1 MGFRVNGFV
10 KIGVVLWGLLAVGAG
25 SVLAGS
31 FGQIKGTITDKE
43 KKEPLPGV
51 SILIKGTKIGG
62 LTDIEGKYII
72 PRVEPG
78 TYTLVISSVGYSTVE
93 VTGVN
98 VRVDF
103 TTEVSQGMVTQA
115 VTGQEIVIT
124 GTQDI
129 INKTQTGS
137 LISVDAAKIK
147 TQPVQNVDNLL
158 RQVAGVQTTSSG
170 EVFIRGGRAGE
181 VAYIVDGV
189 PINDP
194 LGGSGQ
200 TGANLTL
207 VSGSIQ
213 EIQIIK
219 DGFDPEYGNALSG
232 IVNIRSQTGNKD
244 NTKLSMRFLTDDFGN
259 KSLNKY
265 SRNNDNYQFILS
277 GPDPILT
284 TKILPAFGLTFL
296 REKEFTYYVYFEMDQ
311 NDDVYQFWRYDSPST
326 RRNFG
331 YFNLL
336 GIKVPDRLKNQYNL
350 QTNFKFRPQQNIKA
364 VFSYKRMNYN
374 FSNFN
379 WYYRYSSAAVPVQTQ
394 RRDTYSFEWSHA
406 VNKDM
411 NYEAILSYLSFTGT
425 VQPGDPQHPGLGL
438 NPDQIPFETDYETY
452 TDRNR
457 NGIYDPPEPLIN
469 LFPDSM
475 SYGTDFNGPAYTF
488 GERNLSLPNIQGGG
502 QFATNFQFNHNAIR
516 DSLEGEPF
524 IDLNGNGV
532 WDSGDLLQ
540 DKNGNGKLDDDR
552 VSRVDR
558 RIAEPYI
565 DGDSIIGEPFT
576 DLNANGRYDAGIDQF
591 VFSTDPAI
599 NQDLNH
605 NGKYDGP
612 DILVWTPGIPYY
624 DRNGNGLFD
633 VRNGQYDPGEPFADN
648 NGNGIYDYGTSAS
661 FLSPGQHDADM
672 RWQRRTIKTYR
683 AEVKGYRQMG
693 PHQLKAGFAVQKD
706 DLVFQD
712 ILQPYVAYLGRLD
725 GGPYQ
730 DRGAFRDFFQYQ
742 PISGTFYFRDQ
753 LEYGSMIATLGV
765 RWDYFLQDTKDL
777 ALTLRND
784 DRGGTILG
792 DRQKFSP
799 RIGFSYPISDKAKVY
814 FNYGHFFQQPQL
826 LYMYQRNTAS
836 ANQNDVVGNP
846 NLDYQKT
853 IQYSFGVKYA
863 MSESYSVDIQGYF
876 KDEFNKINSAK
887 ALEES
892 GLYVQRYRNSDY
904 GRSRGF
910 ELTVEKRSGGYVN
923 GSLSYTYA
931 FAYGKASQTNTR
943 YLEEFYLSRE
953 PLSEAP
959 LDNDIR
965 HSLKTE
971 VQILIPNTV
980 KPRLFGIPIINGWS
994 LSIQSD
1000 IQSGRPF
1007 TPDKSAPNIATAGTE
1022 DIERNS
1028 MRYPAT
1034 AFFNVRFQKDFRL
1047 AGSDFVFNLWIENL
1061 FDNRNV
1067 NYISPKTLRPDTEQL
1082 QSRSVFGGTPYD
1094 QNPGHWDFGRQV
1106 KIGLQLSI

>member
-1 MGFRVNGFV
+1 MDFRVKSFA
-10 KIGVVLWGLLAVGAG
+10 KLCIVLLGLLAAGVGP
-25 SVLAGS
+25 VLAGS

-51 SILIKGTKIGG
+51 TVIIKGTKIGA
-62 LTDIEGKYII
+62 LTDIEGRYII

-78 TYTLVISSVGYSTVE
+78 SYTLVISSVGYSTVE
-93 VTGVN
+93 VTDVT
-98 VRVDF
+98 VRVDL
-103 TTEVSQGMVTQA
+103 TTDVSQALETQA
-115 VTGQEIVIT
+115 VTGQERIIT
-124 GTQDI
+124 GKRDI
-129 INKTQTGS
+129 IDKTNTTGM
-137 LISVDAAKIK
+137 ISVDAAKIK
-147 TQPVQNVDNLL
+147 AQPVQNVDNLL
-158 RQVAGVQTTSSG
+158 RQVAGVQTTQSG
-170 EVFIRGGRAGE
+170 EVFIRGGRTGE

-194 LGGSGQ
+194 LGGAGQ

-232 IVNIRSQTGNKD
+232 VVNIRSQTGNKD
-244 NTKLSMRFLTDDFGN
+244 NTKLSLRFLTDDFGS

-277 GPDPILT
+277 GPDPLLT
-284 TKILPAFGLTFL
+284 TKVLPAFGLNFL
-296 REKEFTYYVYFEMDQ
+296 RDKEFTYYIYFEMDQ
-311 NDDVYQFWRYDSPST
+311 NDDFYQFWRYDSPST
-326 RRNFG
+326 RRDFG
-331 YFNLL
+331 YFNFF
-336 GIKVPDRLKNQYNL
+336 GIRIPDRLKNQYNL

-374 FSNFN
+374 FSNFS
-379 WYYRYSSAAVPVQTQ
+379 WDYRYSSAAVPVQTQ
-394 RRDTYSFEWSHA
+394 RRDTYSLEWSHA
-406 VNKDM
+406 IDKDM
-411 NYEAILSYLSFTGT
+411 NYEAILSFVDFEATIK
-425 VQPGDPQHPGLGL
+425 PGDPAHPGLGL
-438 NPDQIPFETDYETY
+438 NPDQIPLETDYETY
-452 TDRNR
+452 TDRNG
-457 NGIYDPPEPLIN
+457 NGIYDAPEPIIN

-488 GERNLSLPNIQGGG
+488 GEQNLYLPNIQGGG
-502 QFATNFQFNHNAIR
+502 QFPADFQFNHNGVK

-524 IDLNGNGV
+524 VDLNGNGV
-532 WDSGDLLQ
+532 WDAGDLLQ
-540 DKNGNGKLDDDR
+540 DKNGNGKLDDNR
-552 VSRVDR
+552 VSRVDGR
-558 RIAEPYI
+558 TAEPFI

-576 DLNANGRYDAGIDQF
+576 DLNANGRYDPGIDQF

-612 DILVWTPGIPYY
+612 DVFPWTPGIPYY
-624 DRNGNGLFD
+624 DRNGNGLYD
-633 VRNGQYDPGEPFADN
+633 SPNGQYDPGEPFTDV
-648 NGNGIYDYGTSAS
+648 NGNGIYDYGGSGV

-672 RWQRRTIKTYR
+672 AWQRRAIKTYR
-683 AEVKGYRQMG
+683 GEVKGYRQFG
-693 PHQLKAGFAVQKD
+693 PHQLKIGFAIQKD
-706 DLVFQD
+706 ELTYQE
-712 ILQPYVAYLGRLD
+712 ILRPYISYLGRSD

-730 DRGAFRDFFQYQ
+730 NRGAFRDFFQYQ

-777 ALTLRND
+777 AGTMKND
-784 DRGGTILG
+784 DRGGTVLG

-814 FNYGHFFQQPQL
+814 FNYGHFFQQPAL

-836 ANQNDVVGNP
+836 ANQNDVIGNP

-863 MSESYSVDIQGYF
+863 MSESYSVDVQGYF
-876 KDEFNKINSAK
+876 KDEFDKINSSR

-910 ELTVEKRSGGYVN
+910 EMTLEKRSGGYIK

-943 YLEEFYLSRE
+943 YLEAFYLSRE

-965 HSLKTE
+965 HSLKSE
-971 VQILIPNTV
+971 VQIAIPNTV
-980 KPRLFGIPIINGWS
+980 KPRLFGIPIMSGWS
-994 LSIQSD
+994 LAIQAD
-1000 IQSGRPF
+1000 LQSGQPF
-1007 TPDKSAPNIATAGTE
+1007 TPDKSAPNIATSGLE

-1028 MRYPAT
+1028 LRYPAT

-1047 AGSDFVFNLWIENL
+1047 IGSDFELNIWVENL
-1061 FDNRNV
+1061 FNNRNV
-1067 NYISPKTLRPDTEQL
+1067 NYINPKTLRTDTQQNQGGIVL
-1082 QSRSVFGGTPYD
+1082 GGTPKD
-1094 QNPGHWDFGRQV
+1094 RNPGNWNFGRQV
-1106 KIGLQLSI
+1106 KIGLQIYI